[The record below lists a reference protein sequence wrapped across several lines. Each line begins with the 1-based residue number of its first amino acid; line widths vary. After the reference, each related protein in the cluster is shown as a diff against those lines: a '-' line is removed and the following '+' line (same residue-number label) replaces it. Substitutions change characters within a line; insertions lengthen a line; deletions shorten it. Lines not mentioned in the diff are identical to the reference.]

1 MTGTEGTSTRR
12 AGLLRALAIGL
23 CLCLRMG
30 AAGAQTTWLA
40 GPDGAALSLAD
51 ALQKAQDGD
60 TIELLSGEYSGGL
73 VIEQRRLTLRGMTGS
88 KPPVIKGDGKPASSK
103 SLWTV
108 RGGQV
113 TVQNLEFRGARSADG
128 SGAPACA
135 MRAAN

>member
-1 MTGTEGTSTRR
+1 MLGALALCLGWCLGTGT
-12 AGLLRALAIGL
+12 A
-23 CLCLRMG
+23 M
-30 AAGAQTTWLA
+30 AQTTWLA
-40 GPDGAALSLAD
+40 GPDGSALSLAD

-73 VIEQRRLTLRGMTGS
+73 VIEQRRLTLRGMAGS

-103 SLWTV
+103 GLWTV